1 MARLKA
7 NKFRQKQKKIFQN
20 LYSVELI
27 ICTLRKSK
35 PYETSILGCPLKL
48 GIAQYLAMQKENT
61 CEASFNVHVL

>member
-20 LYSVELI
+20 WYSVELI

-48 GIAQYLAMQKENT
+48 GIAQYLAM
-61 CEASFNVHVL
+61 